1 MIDVGGPAAVV
12 PADGTDDVWVELEVV
27 ASDRLEGEEEDVAAA
42 EVLDVVDE
50 LVEDV
55 DDAEDDEEDELELEE
70 DELELEELEVS
81 DDGETDG
88 EEGP

>member
-12 PADGTDDVWVELEVV
+12 PEDGTDDVWVELEVV

-50 LVEDV
+50 VVEDDDDDDV
-55 DDAEDDEEDELELEE
+55 DVED

-88 EEGP
+88 AEGP

>member
-12 PADGTDDVWVELEVV
+12 PEDGTDDVWVELEVV

-50 LVEDV
+50 VVEDDDDV
-55 DDAEDDEEDELELEE
+55 DVDVED

-88 EEGP
+88 AEGP

>member
-12 PADGTDDVWVELEVV
+12 PEDGTDDVWVELEVV

-50 LVEDV
+50 VVEDDDDDDV
-55 DDAEDDEEDELELEE
+55 DVEE

-88 EEGP
+88 AEGP

>member
-12 PADGTDDVWVELEVV
+12 PKDGTDDVWVELEVV

-50 LVEDV
+50 VVED
-55 DDAEDDEEDELELEE
+55 DDDDDDDDVKEDED

-88 EEGP
+88 AEGP